1 LSAQSVRAKSVRGR
15 PAAGQA
21 ELITQRLIDA
31 AWQVLLETGPEQF
44 SLDRVAAVAH
54 ASKQTI
60 YTRFV
65 GKRELL
71 QAVLT
76 MRVGRIYGEF
86 ALATASPGDL
96 EAVIADVTRRS
107 VTALGAPESL
117 MLDRLADWID
127 TTPDGNP
134 TRAAIYAE
142 FHQMLCDYLRSA
154 ALRSV
159 LPEAEIADAATLW
172 LDNLIG
178 HVRGVPRDG
187 TQLEQWSQTF
197 ARYFM
202 RAVSSR

>member
-1 LSAQSVRAKSVRGR
+1 MTSGQHPARGR

-31 AWQVLLETGPEQF
+31 AWLVLLEMGPEQL

-60 YTRFV
+60 YTRFA

-71 QAVLT
+71 QAVLEA
-76 MRVGRIYGEF
+76 RIGRFFGAFQE
-86 ALATASPGDL
+86 AAASSGDL

-107 VTALGAPESL
+107 VTALSAPESL
-117 MLDRLADWID
+117 MLDRTADWID
-127 TTPDGNP
+127 TSFEGSPIRT
-134 TRAAIYAE
+134 AIYRE
-142 FHQMLCDYLRSA
+142 FHQLLCDILRSSA
-154 ALRSV
+154 SRDS
-159 LPEAEIADAATLW
+159 LPEADIADAATFW
-172 LDNLIG
+172 LDSLIG
-178 HVRGVPRDG
+178 HVRGVRRG
-187 TQLEQWSQTF
+187 SEQLEQWSRTF